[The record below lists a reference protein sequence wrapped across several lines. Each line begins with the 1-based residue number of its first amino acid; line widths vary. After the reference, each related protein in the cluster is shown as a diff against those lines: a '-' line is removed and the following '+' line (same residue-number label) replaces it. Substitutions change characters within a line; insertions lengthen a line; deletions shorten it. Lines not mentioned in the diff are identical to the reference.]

1 MNNELLKTIWE
12 MLNSPLGITVVVS
25 IVAWVLNKIYAKKPT
40 WKKYSGTIIS
50 AIKYAEKIIS
60 DDTLN
65 PSMRKLDIALKY
77 AIQIIEHAEKRS
89 LSDKELNELKDA
101 ISLIH
106 NDIESKL

>member
-25 IVAWVLNKIYAKKPT
+25 IVAWWLNKVYIKKPT
-40 WKKYSGTIIS
+40 WKKYSGTIVS
-50 AIKYAEKIIS
+50 AIKYAEKIVS
-60 DDTLN
+60 DDTPN

-77 AIQIIEHAEKRS
+77 AIQIIEQAEKRL
-89 LSDKELNELKDA
+89 LSNEELNELRDA